1 MPNRIRERRQAAGL
15 TLQDV
20 AEKVGATAVTV
31 SRWEREP
38 QRVTLPILERLAGA
52 IGCTKEEL
60 LAVTT
65 AEPVNATHLAA
76 DSLAALSQFYGI
88 PAERIGLVVVATD
101 AMEPTFRQGDQCFID
116 KSITWVDN
124 AGVYAFRLNGEAR
137 LVRGHR
143 NLEGGIRLT
152 CDNPLYKV
160 DFTWTDDRLEVI
172 GKVIGH
178 HRKI

>member
-1 MPNRIRERRQAAGL
+1 MPNRIREKRQAAGL

-20 AEKVGATAVTV
+20 AEKCGTTAVTV

-38 QRVTLPILERLAGA
+38 QRVTLPILEKLANA

-60 LAVTT
+60 LAKSL
-65 AEPVNATHLAA
+65 PLAN
-76 DSLAALSQFYGI
+76 SYGLNEAALEGLSLFYGI
-88 PAERIGLVVVATD
+88 PPERIGLVTVATD
-101 AMEPTFRQGDQCFID
+101 MMAPTFAQGDHCFID

-124 AGVYAFRLNGEAR
+124 AGVYAILLNGEAR

-152 CDNPLYKV
+152 CDNALYSV
-160 DFTWTDDRLEVI
+160 DFTWSDDRLEVI

>member
-1 MPNRIRERRQAAGL
+1 MPNRIREKRQAAGL

-20 AEKVGATAVTV
+20 ADKLGTTAVTV

-38 QRVTLPILERLAGA
+38 QRVTLPILDKLAGV
-52 IGCTKEEL
+52 IGCNREEL
-60 LAVTT
+60 LARSLPPANS
-65 AEPVNATHLAA
+65 AELNDEALAG
-76 DSLAALSQFYGI
+76 LALFYGI
-88 PAERIGLVVVATD
+88 PGERIGLVTVATD
-101 AMEPTFRQGDQCFID
+101 MMAPTFSQGDHCFID

-124 AGVYAFRLNGEAR
+124 AGVYAVMLNGEAR

-143 NLEGGIRLT
+143 NLENGIRFT
-152 CDNPLYKV
+152 CDNSLYKV